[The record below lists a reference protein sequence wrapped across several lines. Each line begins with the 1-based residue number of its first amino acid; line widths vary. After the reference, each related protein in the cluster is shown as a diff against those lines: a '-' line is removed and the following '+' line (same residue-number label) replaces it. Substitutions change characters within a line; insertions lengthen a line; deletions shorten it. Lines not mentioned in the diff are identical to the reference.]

1 MAKKTPGQKPGPSRP
16 SSTSSSSKSTRREDK
31 DRRAVVEQLRR
42 DQQKSERRRTT
53 LVIVACVIVGLVIVG
68 AAAIP
73 LLRQNQLTGGSLAS
87 IGDSKGAAGC
97 QDVVEKEATG
107 NQEHRAEGS
116 AINYL
121 EAPPA
126 FGPHYPVT
134 APFTRKFY
142 STSDAPELPY
152 VVHNLEHGYNVLWY
166 DKTIQDDSDQVAV
179 VKAIATKFEGDELTD
194 KFIAMPWTGKAFPKG
209 AHVALTHW
217 SVGGDAADTSQQVGV
232 WQYCGTPSGEVVAEF
247 VKDWPFSDSPEPNAI

>member
-1 MAKKTPGQKPGPSRP
+1 MAKKTPGQTPGPSRQSP
-16 SSTSSSSKSTRREDK
+16 TSPKSTRREDK

-53 LVIVACVIVGLVIVG
+53 LVIVACVVVGLVIVG

-73 LLRQNQLTGGSLAS
+73 LLKQNKLTGGPLAD
-87 IGDSKGAAGC
+87 IGDAKSAASC
-97 QDVVEKEATG
+97 QDVVKKKATG
-107 NQEHRAEGS
+107 NQEHKAEGT

-121 EAPPA
+121 DAPPA

-166 DKTIQDDSDQVAV
+166 DKTVQDDSDQVAV
-179 VKAIATKFEGDELTD
+179 VKAIASKFDGQKLTD

-209 AHVALTHW
+209 AHVALSHW
-217 SVGGDAADTSQQVGV
+217 SVGGDAADPAQQVGV
-232 WQYCGTPSGEVVAEF
+232 WQYCGKPSGEVVAEF
-247 VKDWPFSDSPEPNAI
+247 VKDWPYSDSPEPNAT